1 MSGSDKNNGGTIG
14 EPLVLEFDNNR
25 LLPGL
30 YGEHGKHLSRIEQ
43 TLDVSLANRG
53 NQVYVSGPAE
63 NCARAEQVLGALYAH
78 LERGAE
84 VTGGDVDG
92 ALRLSLGLSLSDSRQ
107 TDDAATGA
115 DKNTNGKSSAGKSN
129 GKANGKSNGKGMD
142 KRANAKKL
150 YGGVALRTQRREVLP
165 RSATQADY
173 IKALLE
179 NELVVGLGPAGTGKT
194 YLAVAAAA
202 TMLVEGKVDRIIL
215 SRPAV
220 EAGENLGFLPGDM
233 RDKVDPYLR
242 PLYDALYDMLPGP
255 QVTRSLESGE
265 IEIAPLAFMRGRT
278 LSNSFVILDESQNA
292 TPMQMKMFL
301 TRMGENSRMVITGDP
316 SQIDLPFGAKSGL
329 KDAMEILPKVRG
341 VDIIRFGE
349 EDVVRHDMVTRIVKA
364 YNRRDAT
371 LPAGSRD
378 GDRNGARKRR
388 SSADEKPAEKQEEK
402 TND

>member
-1 MSGSDKNNGGTIG
+1 MDAVRRGTVIG

-25 LLPGL
+25 LLPEL
-30 YGEHGKHLSRIEQ
+30 YGEHGKHLTRIEQ

-53 NQVYVSGPAE
+53 NQVFVSGEAE
-63 NCARAEQVLGALYAH
+63 NCARAEQVLTTLYAH

-84 VTGGDVDG
+84 VTGGEVDG
-92 ALRLSLGLSLSDSRQ
+92 ALRMSLGTPALSEMTGARGRKSA
-107 TDDAATGA
+107 DDDA
-115 DKNTNGKSSAGKSN
+115 DKN
-129 GKANGKSNGKGMD
+129 NGKGNGKG
-142 KRANAKKL
+142 KRL
-150 YGGVALRTQRREVLP
+150 YGKEALRTQRREILP
-165 RSATQADY
+165 RSPTQAAY
-173 IKALLE
+173 IKALLN
-179 NELVVGLGPAGTGKT
+179 NELVVGTGPAGTGKT

-202 TMLVEGKVDRIIL
+202 AMLVEGKVDRIIL

-220 EAGENLGFLPGDM
+220 EAGESLGFLPGDM

-255 QVTRSLESGE
+255 QVSRSLESGE

-329 KDAMEILPKVRG
+329 KDALEILPKIRG
-341 VDIIRFGE
+341 VEIVRFGE
-349 EDVVRHDMVTRIVKA
+349 EDVVRHDLVTRIVKA
-364 YNRRDAT
+364 YNKRDAM
-371 LPAGSRD
+371 LPNNGANHKARPKGPSQSAVSVDAEAEKVDTKKQENQESRD
-378 GDRNGARKRR
+378 
-388 SSADEKPAEKQEEK
+388 
-402 TND
+402 